1 LKKISKIHIKN
12 FQNHEDTVI
21 ELTGGL
27 NIITGTSD
35 SGKTAIYRTLEYIYL
50 MGAEGYG
57 SWDSTWVQHGASYA
71 TIFITFDDGTR
82 LLRIKG
88 DSKNEIYLFKDD
100 EDEPYYSKTK
110 VGIKYDQEVLDF
122 LNNPFYDKEIGSLP
136 FTNQTDSIFL
146 VGASESKIPEF
157 IAKMSN
163 FTEFEQ
169 AVNYLEKENNFFSKQ
184 IRISDEKIQKYKKDL
199 EKYADLDLKIKSIED
214 IEEYKTVNSTI
225 KERITLVQS
234 IIDEANNKVSTKKQ
248 LKIENEKDVEFV
260 SVIKKHILDNEDLNA
275 KINTMQELDEAINE
289 HLANIDKLKIIN
301 KKFEFLVSEATD
313 KKMKSLESK
322 VSLIKTCH
330 DFDDS
335 IVKKQSELTEL
346 ENLQSDAK
354 TALKNIEDEIESIE
368 NNISEYE
375 NILAKNNLCLLCGK

>member
-1 LKKISKIHIKN
+1 MKKISKIHIKN

-27 NIITGTSD
+27 NTITGTSD

>member
-1 LKKISKIHIKN
+1 MKKISKIHIKN

-27 NIITGTSD
+27 NTITGTSD

-322 VSLIKTCH
+322 VSLIKNCH
-330 DFDDS
+330 DLDDS

-346 ENLQSDAK
+346 ENLQSNAK

-368 NNISEYE
+368 NTISEYE
-375 NILAKNNLCLLCGK
+375 NILAINNLCLLCGK

>member
-1 LKKISKIHIKN
+1 MKKISKIHIKN

-21 ELTGGL
+21 ELADAL

-35 SGKTAIYRTLEYIYL
+35 SGKTAIYRCLEYIYL

-71 TIFITFDDGTR
+71 TISISFDDGTR

-88 DSKNEIYLFKDD
+88 DSKNEIYLFKEDD
-100 EDEPYYSKTK
+100 DEPYYAKTK

-122 LNNPFYDKEIGSLP
+122 LNNPFFDKEIGSLP

-184 IRISDEKIQKYKKDL
+184 IRISDEKIQKYKNDL
-199 EKYADLDLKIKSIED
+199 EKYADLDSKIKSIED
-214 IEEYKTVNSTI
+214 IEEYKTTNSSI
-225 KERITLVQS
+225 KERITLAQS
-234 IIDEANNKVSTKKQ
+234 IIDEASNKVSTKKQ
-248 LKIENEKDVEFV
+248 LKIDNEKDTEFI
-260 SVIKKHILDNEDLNA
+260 SVIKKHIQNNEDLNA

-301 KKFEFLVSEATD
+301 KKFEFLVSETTD
-313 KKMKSLESK
+313 KKLKSLTSK
-322 VSLIKTCH
+322 VSLIQTCH
-330 DFDDS
+330 ALDDS
-335 IVKKQSELTEL
+335 IAEKQTELTEL
-346 ENLQSDAK
+346 ENLQSDDN
-354 TALKNIEDEIESIE
+354 TSLKNIEDEIQLIE
-368 NNISEYE
+368 NSISEYE
-375 NILAKNNLCLLCGK
+375 NILAINNLCRLCGK

>member
-1 LKKISKIHIKN
+1 
-12 FQNHEDTVI
+12 
-21 ELTGGL
+21 
-27 NIITGTSD
+27 
-35 SGKTAIYRTLEYIYL
+35 

-322 VSLIKTCH
+322 VSLIKNCH
-330 DFDDS
+330 DLDDS

>member
-27 NIITGTSD
+27 NTITGTSD

-214 IEEYKTVNSTI
+214 IEEYKIANSTI

-248 LKIENEKDVEFV
+248 LKIENEKDVEFI

-322 VSLIKTCH
+322 VSLIKNCH
-330 DFDDS
+330 DLDDS

>member
-1 LKKISKIHIKN
+1 MKKISKIHIKN

-27 NIITGTSD
+27 NTITGTSD

-71 TIFITFDDGTR
+71 TILITFDDGTR

-122 LNNPFYDKEIGSLP
+122 LNNPFFDKEIGSLP

-214 IEEYKTVNSTI
+214 IEEYKMANSTI

-248 LKIENEKDVEFV
+248 LKIENEKDVEFI

-322 VSLIKTCH
+322 VSLIKNCH
-330 DFDDS
+330 DLDDS

-354 TALKNIEDEIESIE
+354 TALKDIEDEIESIE
-368 NNISEYE
+368 NTISEYE
-375 NILAKNNLCLLCGK
+375 NILAINNLCLLCGK

>member
-27 NIITGTSD
+27 NTITGTSD
-35 SGKTAIYRTLEYIYL
+35 SGKTAIYRTLEYVYL

-71 TIFITFDDGTR
+71 TILITFDDGTR

>member
-1 LKKISKIHIKN
+1 MKKISKIHIKN

-27 NIITGTSD
+27 NTITGTSD

-322 VSLIKTCH
+322 VSLIKNCH
-330 DFDDS
+330 DLDDS

>member
-1 LKKISKIHIKN
+1 MKKISKIHIKN

-27 NIITGTSD
+27 NTITGTSD

-71 TIFITFDDGTR
+71 TILITFDDGTR

-122 LNNPFYDKEIGSLP
+122 LNNPFFDKEIGSLP

-199 EKYADLDLKIKSIED
+199 EKYSDLDLKIKSIED
-214 IEEYKTVNSTI
+214 IEEYKIANSTI

-248 LKIENEKDVEFV
+248 LKIENEKDVEFI

-322 VSLIKTCH
+322 VSLIKNCH
-330 DFDDS
+330 DLDDS

-368 NNISEYE
+368 NTISEYE
-375 NILAKNNLCLLCGK
+375 NILAINNLCLLCGK

>member
-1 LKKISKIHIKN
+1 MKKISKIHIKN

-27 NIITGTSD
+27 NTITGTSD

-71 TIFITFDDGTR
+71 TILITFDDGTR

-122 LNNPFYDKEIGSLP
+122 LNNPFFDKEIGSLP

-214 IEEYKTVNSTI
+214 IEEYKMANSTI

-248 LKIENEKDVEFV
+248 LKIENEKDVEFI
-260 SVIKKHILDNEDLNA
+260 SVIKKHILDNEHLNA

-322 VSLIKTCH
+322 VSLIKNCH
-330 DFDDS
+330 DLDDS

-354 TALKNIEDEIESIE
+354 TALKDIEDEIESIE
-368 NNISEYE
+368 NTISEYE
-375 NILAKNNLCLLCGK
+375 NILAINNLCLLCGK

>member
-1 LKKISKIHIKN
+1 MKKISKIHIKN

>member
-27 NIITGTSD
+27 NTITGTSD

-71 TIFITFDDGTR
+71 TILITFDDGTR

-122 LNNPFYDKEIGSLP
+122 LNNPFFDKEIGSLP

-214 IEEYKTVNSTI
+214 IEEYKMANSTI

-248 LKIENEKDVEFV
+248 LKIENEKDVEFI
-260 SVIKKHILDNEDLNA
+260 SVIKKHILDNEHLNA

-322 VSLIKTCH
+322 VSLIKNCH
-330 DFDDS
+330 DLDDS

-354 TALKNIEDEIESIE
+354 TALKDIEDEIESIE
-368 NNISEYE
+368 NTISEYE
-375 NILAKNNLCLLCGK
+375 NILAINNLCLLCGK

>member
-27 NIITGTSD
+27 NTITGTSD

>member
-1 LKKISKIHIKN
+1 MKKISKIHIKN

-27 NIITGTSD
+27 NTITGTSD

-71 TIFITFDDGTR
+71 TILITFDDGTR

-122 LNNPFYDKEIGSLP
+122 LNNPFFDKEIGSLP

-199 EKYADLDLKIKSIED
+199 EKYSDLDLKIKSIED
-214 IEEYKTVNSTI
+214 IEEYKIANSTI

-248 LKIENEKDVEFV
+248 LKIENEKDVEFI
-260 SVIKKHILDNEDLNA
+260 SVIKKHILDNEHLNA

-322 VSLIKTCH
+322 VSLIKNCH
-330 DFDDS
+330 DLDDS

-368 NNISEYE
+368 NTISEYE
-375 NILAKNNLCLLCGK
+375 NILAINNLCLLCGK

>member
-27 NIITGTSD
+27 NTITGTSD

-322 VSLIKTCH
+322 VSLIKNCH
-330 DFDDS
+330 DLDDS

>member
-1 LKKISKIHIKN
+1 MKKISKIHIKN

-27 NIITGTSD
+27 NTITGTSD

-71 TIFITFDDGTR
+71 TILITFDDGTR

-122 LNNPFYDKEIGSLP
+122 LNNPFFDKEIGSLP

-214 IEEYKTVNSTI
+214 IEEYKMANSTI

-248 LKIENEKDVEFV
+248 LKIENEKDVEFI
-260 SVIKKHILDNEDLNA
+260 SVIKKHILDNEHLNA

-322 VSLIKTCH
+322 VSLIKNCH
-330 DFDDS
+330 DLDDS

-368 NNISEYE
+368 NTISEYE
-375 NILAKNNLCLLCGK
+375 NILALNNLCLLCGK

>member
-1 LKKISKIHIKN
+1 MKKISKIHIKN

-27 NIITGTSD
+27 NTITGTSD
-35 SGKTAIYRTLEYIYL
+35 SGKTAIYRTLEYVYL

-71 TIFITFDDGTR
+71 TILITFDDGTR

>member
-1 LKKISKIHIKN
+1 MKKISKIHIKN

-27 NIITGTSD
+27 NTITGTSD

-122 LNNPFYDKEIGSLP
+122 LNNPFFDKEIGSLP

-301 KKFEFLVSEATD
+301 KKFEFLVSKATD

-322 VSLIKTCH
+322 VSLIKNCH
-330 DFDDS
+330 DLDDS

>member
-1 LKKISKIHIKN
+1 MKKISKIHIKN

-27 NIITGTSD
+27 NTITGTSD

-214 IEEYKTVNSTI
+214 IEEYKIANSTI

-248 LKIENEKDVEFV
+248 LKIENEKDVEFI

-322 VSLIKTCH
+322 VSLIKNCH
-330 DFDDS
+330 DLDDS

>member
-1 LKKISKIHIKN
+1 MKKISKIHIKN

-27 NIITGTSD
+27 NTITGTSD

-301 KKFEFLVSEATD
+301 KKFEFLVSKATD

-322 VSLIKTCH
+322 VSLIKNCH
-330 DFDDS
+330 DLDDS

>member
-1 LKKISKIHIKN
+1 MKKISKIHIKN

-27 NIITGTSD
+27 NTITGTSD

-214 IEEYKTVNSTI
+214 IEEYKIANSTI

-248 LKIENEKDVEFV
+248 LKIENEKDVEFI